1 MNINKLLV
9 KRLQISTQQSI
20 IYIEKKMVKI
30 DGIIATQKQIVTKN
44 NVVVCNDT
52 LVQDVKQLFYFAYH
66 KPRGIESTQSK
77 SIPNNLSDAVDL
89 NVDFFPLGRLDKE
102 SEGLMILTNDGSIYR
117 EVTSSKVDKEYIVE
131 VNDML
136 TDEVILK
143 LSNGIEIMGVKTKPA
158 IVELID
164 TFNFRIILRQGL
176 NRQIRR
182 MCYKL
187 GYNVLSL
194 KRIRIGNV
202 FLNDLE
208 TNGIREIYKNDLFIT
223 NS

>member
-52 LVQDVKQLFYFAYH
+52 LVQDVKPLFYFAYH
-66 KPRGIESTQSK
+66 TPRGIESTQSK

-89 NVDFFPLGRLDKE
+89 NVDFFSLGRLDKE

-164 TFNFRIILRQGL
+164 TFNFRIILRL
-176 NRQIRR
+176 
-182 MCYKL
+182 
-187 GYNVLSL
+187 
-194 KRIRIGNV
+194 
-202 FLNDLE
+202 
-208 TNGIREIYKNDLFIT
+208 IT
-223 NS
+223 IHKEV

>member
-1 MNINKLLV
+1 MKQAGRARQNIK
-9 KRLQISTQQSI
+9 TC
-20 IYIEKKMVKI
+20 IEAVKI

-44 NVVVCNDT
+44 NVVVCNDI

-102 SEGLMILTNDGSIYR
+102 SEGLTNDGSIYR